1 MAITNLC
8 SFHQQ
13 RLLQNA
19 TALHPDHYAKL
30 SNRRGVNKLLLPPD
44 TSSLQPIVAKS
55 WIEVVTE
62 RALPYFPT
70 FWHRGD
76 VHKQSIANLPI
87 VNNIRTQ
94 SIHGK
99 SRMVWKPGHG
109 AIEKVD
115 RITGEIMHLVEE
127 FIDKRGKA
135 STSLI

>member
-19 TALHPDHYAKL
+19 TALHPNHYTQL
-30 SNRRGVNKLLLPPD
+30 SNQQGVNTQLLPPREAAD
-44 TSSLQPIVAKS
+44 
-55 WIEVVTE
+55 EN
-62 RALPYFPT
+62 ALPHFPA
-70 FWHRGD
+70 FWHHDKVSR
-76 VHKQSIANLPI
+76 QSIANLAI
-87 VNNIRTQ
+87 TNNMPAR

-109 AIEKVD
+109 TIEKVD

-127 FIDKRGKA
+127 FIDKSGKV
-135 STSLI
+135 SPSPI